1 MGERVEIPERIAIWV
16 RFRPRHCTDALSPAT
31 RLRPRPRFPCP
42 ILVQLAATCFPK
54 NAHPRPHSRPQ
65 RLLGEPSPEH
75 VSRISPRKKRPPRTR
90 RALLTSIKKPTAE
103 PCRLQ
108 PQRLLQCAY
117 APAAYGDFLFHAV
130 QREQQ
135 RAAGDRL
142 DFLDHGKVYQ
152 IPAMHTEEPVTVQT
166 LL

>member
-1 MGERVEIPERIAIWV
+1 MGERVEILERIAICV
-16 RFRPRHCTDALSPAT
+16 RFRPRHCADALLSAT

-42 ILVQLAATCFPK
+42 ILVRLAATCFPK

-65 RLLGEPSPEH
+65 RLLGEPSPER
-75 VSRISPRKKRPPRTR
+75 VSRISPRKKRPPQTR
-90 RALLTSIKKPTAE
+90 RALLTSIKEPAAE

-108 PQRLLQCAY
+108 PQRLLQRAY

-135 RAAGDRL
+135 RATGDRF
-142 DFLDHGKVYQ
+142 DFLDHGKVHQ
-152 IPAMHTEEPVTVQT
+152 VPAMHTEEPVAVQT